1 MKIKKR
7 ILIPLIVIFLLFL
20 SFVIYGYTQQYTLL
34 TDYDS
39 LITDPASDFDLLS
52 NRSFSK
58 DTLRLSLP
66 YKEFNGYLNQRK
78 NLAAIK
84 HDKFDIE
91 ALSFAADNTLF
102 LQVSK
107 NNKAPVDLIT
117 TYTASYSDDALILS
131 LTPKQVG
138 NSPIIMNSVN
148 LLSYPIKTL
157 TIPLRTRSDNF
168 IEAYLLELL
177 SDEAIIE
184 NQLISNKSRSI
195 QLSFDLTEVVLGYKN
210 ALPLSKLPDE
220 LGSSTTIDEQKIVTY
235 TQAGLFKEALGET
248 DPSQIL
254 SLEGI
259 ETAFYGTEDGAL
271 FLRLQDNL
279 SDLFVDLSLE
289 LTLLNDDTTSSSNLQ
304 VANLD
309 PVSGRSDVSELDSIT
324 ESLNNSIGEISASS
338 LGRFKIKRI
347 ETDAKTLTLSVDQ
360 TSWTIMIYMNGSDLE
375 SGYDPYSDTIAG
387 QATEDLYEMMAGL
400 TSDNINLIIETGGT
414 SEWVMEG
421 ISADT
426 NQRFQIKEGQ
436 LIPLMDVGLKNMT
449 DPQTLIDFSTWTM
462 DNYPSEKYA
471 LIFWDHGG
479 GSLYGFGV
487 DEYFPDDSLTLDE
500 ISYALG
506 SINEASQSRFE
517 VVGFDACLMAT
528 IETAKVLEPYAN
540 FFIASEETEPDYGW
554 DYERI
559 FTQLADGSAFNGDS
573 FGELIVSGFI
583 DYSVQANQEELL
595 TLSVIDLSKIEKVV
609 TAMNNL
615 IASIQSDFSL
625 DTGYA
630 SIARVIPQ
638 IKAFGGNTED
648 TGFTDHYDIENFAK
662 KLTEF
667 WPSEANKLIAALDS
681 AVIYKASGY
690 LATDAGGLSFYL
702 PFYDLSLEDAIP
714 DSYRPVAFSDTYASF
729 LDQYVPLRLSA
740 SLETVALDFY
750 VDATARPYQLVVS
763 PDSLTTL
770 SDVFI
775 SVLIPYEDGDD
786 YKYLDIGYDAWA
798 AKTDTVGVYEENFSY
813 WPTLMD
819 YFIPI
824 HVTYYGDD
832 YIEYETPIYL
842 NGESATLITAW
853 LFDESRYAIFGVRNN
868 YEEIDGIVNLNTI
881 SLQEGDVV
889 EMIYDVYST
898 TYETWNQEVQAT
910 FTVGAEPLDIID
922 YEFNS
927 GTYGMYFVL
936 QDYNGEITYS
946 DYYDIEY

>member
-1 MKIKKR
+1 
-7 ILIPLIVIFLLFL
+7 
-20 SFVIYGYTQQYTLL
+20 
-34 TDYDS
+34 
-39 LITDPASDFDLLS
+39 
-52 NRSFSK
+52 
-58 DTLRLSLP
+58 
-66 YKEFNGYLNQRK
+66 
-78 NLAAIK
+78 
-84 HDKFDIE
+84 
-91 ALSFAADNTLF
+91 
-102 LQVSK
+102 
-107 NNKAPVDLIT
+107 
-117 TYTASYSDDALILS
+117 
-131 LTPKQVG
+131 
-138 NSPIIMNSVN
+138 
-148 LLSYPIKTL
+148 
-157 TIPLRTRSDNF
+157 
-168 IEAYLLELL
+168 
-177 SDEAIIE
+177 
-184 NQLISNKSRSI
+184 
-195 QLSFDLTEVVLGYKN
+195 
-210 ALPLSKLPDE
+210 
-220 LGSSTTIDEQKIVTY
+220 
-235 TQAGLFKEALGET
+235 
-248 DPSQIL
+248 
-254 SLEGI
+254 
-259 ETAFYGTEDGAL
+259 
-271 FLRLQDNL
+271 
-279 SDLFVDLSLE
+279 
-289 LTLLNDDTTSSSNLQ
+289 
-304 VANLD
+304 
-309 PVSGRSDVSELDSIT
+309 
-324 ESLNNSIGEISASS
+324 
-338 LGRFKIKRI
+338 
-347 ETDAKTLTLSVDQ
+347 
-360 TSWTIMIYMNGSDLE
+360 
-375 SGYDPYSDTIAG
+375 
-387 QATEDLYEMMAGL
+387 
-400 TSDNINLIIETGGT
+400 
-414 SEWVMEG
+414 
-421 ISADT
+421 
-426 NQRFQIKEGQ
+426 
-436 LIPLMDVGLKNMT
+436 
-449 DPQTLIDFSTWTM
+449 
-462 DNYPSEKYA
+462 
-471 LIFWDHGG
+471 
-479 GSLYGFGV
+479 
-487 DEYFPDDSLTLDE
+487 
-500 ISYALG
+500 
-506 SINEASQSRFE
+506 
-517 VVGFDACLMAT
+517 
-528 IETAKVLEPYAN
+528 
-540 FFIASEETEPDYGW
+540 
-554 DYERI
+554 
-559 FTQLADGSAFNGDS
+559 
-573 FGELIVSGFI
+573 
-583 DYSVQANQEELL
+583 
-595 TLSVIDLSKIEKVV
+595 
-609 TAMNNL
+609 MNNL